1 MIEVFSD
8 FFNVVSQAKNFYD
21 LVVATLN
28 LIKYFNVYL
37 HSFVVLL
44 IILYGIR
51 LWKRVYASS

>member
-8 FFNVVSQAKNFYD
+8 FFNVIEQAKNSYE

-37 HSFVVLL
+37 HSFVGLL

-51 LWKRVYASS
+51 LWKRVHASS